1 MMFKVYGNQQKEI
14 RNIKEILKN
23 KNRSFIFVEY
33 FIRGGKMCLKYL
45 LEAFVCEVLDIVI
58 NQFERIQL

>member
-14 RNIKEILKN
+14 RKIKENSKN

-33 FIRGGKMCLKYL
+33 FIRGDKMCLKY
-45 LEAFVCEVLDIVI
+45 VLT
-58 NQFERIQL
+58 